1 MLLRDQSIAKRLLAK
16 FEVLEAVKIEVCG
29 LHVLGAKSTR
39 ELAEAKFNIEVRTLV
54 SNGGLVGDGTIVKS
68 YVDGEHVLLG
78 SFLIINGLAAFPC
91 P

>member
-1 MLLRDQSIAKRLLAK
+1 MLLRNQSITKRLLAE
-16 FEVLEAVKIEVCG
+16 FEVLEAIKAEVCG

-54 SNGGLVGDGTIVKS
+54 RNDGLVGDGTIVES
-68 YVDGEHVLLG
+68 NVDGEHVLLG
-78 SFLIINGLAAFPC
+78 SFFIVNGLAAFPC